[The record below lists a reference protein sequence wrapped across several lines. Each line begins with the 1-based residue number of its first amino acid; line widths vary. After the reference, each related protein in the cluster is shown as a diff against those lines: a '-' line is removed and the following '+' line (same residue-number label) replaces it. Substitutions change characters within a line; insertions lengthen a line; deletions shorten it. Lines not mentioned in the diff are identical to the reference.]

1 MNISAK
7 AQFREDFFSTIE
19 KRFKKARQE
28 CIDSNLASEYN
39 NLLFK
44 SIRSPQI
51 AYIFLMDDS
60 YLFDRIHECETAG
73 YATKSEISGMFKV
86 HTHVMDSRVEKSHD
100 ERLRIYWNKF
110 IERITETYPLANPS
124 SFNSEKKTEDGEI
137 IQCGYVSAIKGFAAR
152 GFSKQEI
159 CESLEINPA
168 SWYEYPVLAQAYS
181 QGEGEFKSVKSDNI
195 INGVKQNFIRN
206 NFFIEVVIPQI
217 KIEAFEHTVILT
229 ERHYSIDKTGKR
241 TLVREVD
248 KPKVILGNKDM
259 RDLAIKFSSGDL
271 VNQITFGKEG
281 GDKTKGIPMFP
292 NSKQVTD
299 KGTFD
304 NNSIEDAEYEPIK
317 Q

>member
-1 MNISAK
+1 LNTSAK
-7 AQFREDFFSTIE
+7 DQFRETFFSTIE

-44 SIRSPQI
+44 SIKSAQI
-51 AYIFLMDDS
+51 AYLFLMDDS

-86 HTHVMDSRVEKSHD
+86 HVHVMDSRVNKSPD

-110 IERITETYPLANPS
+110 IERIAETYSLANPS
-124 SFNSEKKTEDGEI
+124 SFNTTKKTEDGEVVE
-137 IQCGYVSAIKGFAAR
+137 CGYVSAIRGFAAS
-152 GFSKQEI
+152 GFSKLEI
-159 CESLEINPA
+159 CEMLKINPS
-168 SWYEYPVLAQAYS
+168 SWYEYPVLSQAYS
-181 QGEGEFKSVKSDNI
+181 QGEGEFQSVHSDDI

-206 NFFIEVVIPQI
+206 NFFIEVFIPQI

-229 ERHYSIDKTGKR
+229 ERHYSIDKEGKR

-248 KPKVILGNKDM
+248 KPKLVPGNKDM

-271 VNQITFGKEG
+271 VNQITFGKDNK
-281 GDKTKGIPMFP
+281 DKVKGIPMYT
-292 NSKQVTD
+292 NSKRMSD
-299 KGTFD
+299 NGTFND
-304 NNSIEDAEYEPIK
+304 QIEEAVCEPVDE
-317 Q
+317 